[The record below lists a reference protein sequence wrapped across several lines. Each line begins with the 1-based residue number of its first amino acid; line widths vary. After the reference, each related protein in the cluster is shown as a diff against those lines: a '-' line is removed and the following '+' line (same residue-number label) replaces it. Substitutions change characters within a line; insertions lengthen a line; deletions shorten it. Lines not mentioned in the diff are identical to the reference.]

1 MEEQVEAVLWQPVVN
16 AEQKQ
21 GEQELVYPQQ
31 LLEVMEFYVDHLD
44 IMPEAEV
51 VAHLKRVEQLDQAE

>member
-21 GEQELVYPQQ
+21 EEQELVYQQQ

-51 VAHLKRVEQLDQAE
+51 VAHLKGVEQLELEE